1 MLQNEHRAVF
11 VISEVYRFLLRKSML
26 LKILYWKERKLQPVV
41 ARRADR
47 EILFQSRVLFS
58 NNFLK

>member
-41 ARRADR
+41 ARRVDR